1 MTLSPEQHSS
11 SAGGGFSE
19 QVQGVYC
26 TVAADGFADL
36 LTTVESWFADRID
49 VALVDSGTTDKLNL
63 SYFML
68 EWIEREVDP
77 LFLAILREDER
88 IEDYTLY
95 VREVN

>member
-1 MTLSPEQHSS
+1 MTPYTEQRSPSS
-11 SAGGGFSE
+11 GGSE

-26 TVAADGFADL
+26 TVAAESFADL
-36 LTTVESWFADRID
+36 LTAIEGWFADRID

>member
-1 MTLSPEQHSS
+1 MTAYTEQRSPSSDGVLSD
-11 SAGGGFSE
+11 
-19 QVQGVYC
+19 QVQGIYG
-26 TVAADGFADL
+26 TVAAESFADL
-36 LTTVESWFADRID
+36 LTTVASWFADRID
-49 VALVDSGTTDKLNL
+49 VTLVDSGTTDKLGLN
-63 SYFML
+63 YFML